1 MITYF
6 QNLSTKDAIIS
17 ERLLHVIVTS
27 SIDLAELEP
36 SNYKKHIKTV
46 KSGTYCNI
54 ILS

>member
-27 SIDLAELEP
+27 SIDFAELELE
-36 SNYKKHIKTV
+36 NYKKRIKTV
-46 KSGTYCNI
+46 KTGIYCNI